1 MEKIL
6 GALID
11 FTRRDIIQ
19 TETINPNDLIQE
31 VLTVHQERLREK
43 DIHTRN
49 SFRSHLGKVAV
60 DPNRFE
66 HVLRNLLSN
75 AIEASP
81 EGGIIRIDTGIFVPS
96 DKALQT
102 GELTAKQYFELKI
115 RNGGRVIPPEEI
127 EKFFDPF
134 YTTKEYGI
142 GIGLTLC
149 KKIVE
154 EHNGSISAKS
164 DSDGTVFTVW
174 LPLKP
179 TGACSERFFANFW
192 LDILWICNYF

>member
-11 FTRRDIIQ
+11 FTRRDIIE
-19 TETINPNDLIQE
+19 TETINPNDLIRE
-31 VLTVHQERLREK
+31 VLMVHGERLREK
-43 DIHTRN
+43 DIQLETH
-49 SFRSHLGKVAV
+49 FEDRSGKIAV

-81 EGGIIRIDTGIFVPS
+81 QRGVIRIDTGIFVPS
-96 DKALQT
+96 DKASLT
-102 GELTAKQYFELKI
+102 GELTATQYFELII

-134 YTTKEYGI
+134 YTTKD
-142 GIGLTLC
+142 T
-149 KKIVE
+149 
-154 EHNGSISAKS
+154 GSGS
-164 DSDGTVFTVW
+164 V
-174 LPLKP
+174 
-179 TGACSERFFANFW
+179 
-192 LDILWICNYF
+192 